1 MVGWLRMFS
10 IQGFLT
16 WQSKLLMTYKHLS
29 QAERYQIHALMKAG
43 HDQSQIAKLLDRHKS
58 TISRELSRNTGSR
71 GYRPK
76 QACEM
81 SADRAQHSRN
91 APTVEPWV
99 REAACA
105 LLCIQWSPEQIASQ
119 LPISHE
125 TVYQHVYADKA
136 QGGTLWKHLRCQKQ
150 KRKRYAGGRDRRG
163 QIPNR
168 RPLSE
173 RPLHIE
179 ARRQVGHWECDTVIG
194 ASHKGAVVTMVERKS
209 GYAVMAKVEK
219 KTSELVSSAIVDKL
233 QPMAARVKTL
243 TFDNGKEFA
252 GHAHIDQQLQ
262 STAYFARP
270 FASWERGSNE
280 NLNGLLRQYV
290 PKKRA
295 MSTVS
300 DEEIRM
306 IQNRLNNRPRKRLGF
321 KTPAEVFHQ
330 SLKRVALRT

>member
-81 SADRAQHSRN
+81 SADRAQNSRN

-150 KRKRYAGGRDRRG
+150 KRKRYASGRDRRG

-233 QPMAARVKTL
+233 QPLAARVKTL

-295 MSTVS
+295 MSTVT

>member
-1 MVGWLRMFS
+1 MFS

-125 TVYQHVYADKA
+125 TVYQHVYANKA

-150 KRKRYAGGRDRRG
+150 KRKRYANGRDRRG

>member
-16 WQSKLLMTYKHLS
+16 WQSKLLMTYKPLS

-43 HDQSQIAKLLDRHKS
+43 FDQSQIAKLLDRHKS

-150 KRKRYAGGRDRRG
+150 KRKRYASGRDRRG

-295 MSTVS
+295 ISTVT

-306 IQNRLNNRPRKRLGF
+306 IQNRLNHRPRKRLGF

-330 SLKRVALRT
+330 SLERVALRT